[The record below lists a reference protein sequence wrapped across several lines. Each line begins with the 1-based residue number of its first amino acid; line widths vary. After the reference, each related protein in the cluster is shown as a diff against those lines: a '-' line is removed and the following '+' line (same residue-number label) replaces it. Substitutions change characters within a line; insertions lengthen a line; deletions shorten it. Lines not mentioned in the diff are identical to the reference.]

1 MNFFVLIYHWL
12 NQPFSQQF
20 GGMNKITDCLSLKWK
35 RVNLWNY
42 RAVKKTQIDLIS
54 PFPVLVQALI
64 GLLMRLK
71 CLTWLLPQWQFSFF
85 KITSGVLTQAFISH
99 TGSRPHFSFYSSSV
113 LKKYPRLL
121 VTTSAPHCQFNAP
134 QASVSSP
141 SDDGKCCQWISAEL
155 EGKAHNEASR
165 VIASVLT
172 FKHGW
177 PLLDRYFLICKLIKG
192 HRYNCCVTCWH
203 FSHCNAVKVLLEAEN
218 LDGIFIIQ

>member
-12 NQPFSQQF
+12 NQLFSQQF

-35 RVNLWNY
+35 RVNLWDY
-42 RAVKKTQIDLIS
+42 RAVKKKTNKSDKS
-54 PFPVLVQALI
+54 
-64 GLLMRLK
+64 
-71 CLTWLLPQWQFSFF
+71 LPCPCASSDWASHEVKMPHMAVHFF
-85 KITSGVLTQAFISH
+85 IHFKNKITSGALTQAFISH
-99 TGSRPHFSFYSSSV
+99 TGSCPHFSFYSSSV
-113 LKKYPRLL
+113 LKKCPRLL

-141 SDDGKCCQWISAEL
+141 SDDGKCCQLISAEL
-155 EGKAHNEASR
+155 ERKPHNETSR

-172 FKHGW
+172 LKHGW
-177 PLLDRYFLICKLIKG
+177 LLPDRYFLICRLIKG

-203 FSHCNAVKVLLEAEN
+203 FSHCNAGKVLLYAEN